1 MGGAQSADGSSSSF
15 SAVWAEL
22 PDAAKDEIAALAGK
36 DSTALLK
43 PHPKAPPAAPPVPL
57 GTKASLDHTA
67 ATAALTLVPRLQRK
81 HYETIPKTLTEA
93 AFWEAFFSH
102 ATVIVTHHAKA
113 LLVAQ
118 GEGDAWRCAAP
129 DDSFTPAW
137 EAADEAARAKLA
149 ALAAAESEALL
160 TAAKKAPP
168 PFPAVPLGTTVA
180 ISERAAVAAL
190 TLVPGLQKRQY
201 ALVPRRLDEKA
212 FWVNF
217 FSHATCLLAP
227 KK

>member
-1 MGGAQSADGSSSSF
+1 MTLSAPGIAGRRRMPGVAVAWDVHFVRREEHGRQHRGRRCSSM
-15 SAVWAEL
+15 
-22 PDAAKDEIAALAGK
+22 DAGRR
-36 DSTALLK
+36 ST
-43 PHPKAPPAAPPVPL
+43 
-57 GTKASLDHTA
+57 
-67 ATAALTLVPRLQRK
+67 PRKISR
-81 HYETIPKTLTEA
+81 
-93 AFWEAFFSH
+93 
-102 ATVIVTHHAKA
+102 
-113 LLVAQ
+113 
-118 GEGDAWRCAAP
+118 R
-129 DDSFTPAW
+129 
-137 EAADEAARAKLA
+137 ARR
-149 ALAAAESEALL
+149 AAAAGCARRRS
-160 TAAKKAPP
+160 APP